1 MSKSLW
7 ELLRLAENRE
17 RAGKRGYLKH
27 VPRGLRGYN
36 PYYDGNFS
44 YDYEGKHRDKT
55 EKTEGGFKYYLW
67 DYLLMEKRQ
76 GVLTLYSWDSATTR
90 ERLETIS
97 DYYGLPLRY
106 TTHEGELYCK
116 PLGWKKLDEW
126 RYNKIEVDTKEKTIS
141 VYIDNERGDIE
152 KYNY

>member
-1 MSKSLW
+1 MSESLMD
-7 ELLRLAENRE
+7 LLNRAEHGK
-17 RAGKRGYLKH
+17 AGKRGYVKAD
-27 VPRGLRGYN
+27 GYWR
-36 PYYDGNFS
+36 FS
-44 YDYEGKHRDKT
+44 TGYRDKT

-90 ERLETIS
+90 ERLETIARF
-97 DYYGLPLRY
+97 YHLPLY
-106 TTHEGELYCK
+106 FTLHGGELYCK
-116 PLGWKKLDEW
+116 PLGWSKPDEW
-126 RYNKIEVDTKEKTIS
+126 RYNKIKIDTIKKTIS

>member
-1 MSKSLW
+1 MSVALR
-7 ELLRLAENRE
+7 ELLNRAEHGK
-17 RAGKRGYLKH
+17 AGKRGYLKH

-36 PYYDGNFS
+36 PYYDGNFN

-55 EKTEGGFKYYLW
+55 ELIEGGFKYYLW

-90 ERLETIS
+90 DRLEDIARF
-97 DYYGLPLRY
+97 YHLPLY
-106 TTHEGELYCK
+106 FTLHGGELYCL
-116 PLGWKKLDEW
+116 PFGWSMRNNEW
-126 RYNKIEVDTKEKTIS
+126 RYNKIEVDTIKKTIS

>member
-1 MSKSLW
+1 MSKSLKD
-7 ELLRLAENRE
+7 LLCRAEHGK
-17 RAGKRGYLKH
+17 AGKRGYVKAD
-27 VPRGLRGYN
+27 GYWR
-36 PYYDGNFS
+36 FS
-44 YDYEGKHRDKT
+44 TGYRDKT

-67 DYLLMEKRQ
+67 DYLLMKKRQ

-97 DYYGLPLRY
+97 DYYGLPLRF

-116 PLGWKKLDEW
+116 PLGWNKLDEW
-126 RYNKIEVDTKEKTIS
+126 RYNKIEVDTIKRTIKI
-141 VYIDNERGDIE
+141 YIDNEKWDIE